1 MQRVAFWVCVLA
13 GTVSCAGTTTNEPD
27 DGAAGASGG
36 AAPTAGS
43 GSKPGGAGANSG
55 GSGTAA
61 GAASHAGAATA
72 GQGGTPSAGSGGTPS
87 AGSGG
92 TPSAG
97 SGGDVFVGEVAGL
110 PATGAGW
117 EVPTGDPLNS
127 TPPVLAR
134 LGAGVVLAGAS
145 ADPRTVGVEALAS
158 GVQSEAFLAGLD
170 HAGKAQ
176 WRRPLLAAGLP
187 NAVAV
192 NAAQEIIVLASYL
205 PDLET
210 VSPFFSSDS
219 IYLGKFMANGT
230 PIFEKELKFDSGIR
244 PYALGLGADGSIWVG
259 GAKSTEFPNEAVALA
274 KYDSSGA
281 QQFLGLFPCDGSCSV
296 YDLSVMPSGD
306 VVLCGSFN
314 STFDLGGE
322 TLTTQAKLG
331 DSLMYNGFAARF
343 DSTGKHVWSQRF
355 GGPIFDLGTTIA
367 ALPGGDL
374 VLGGTLSG
382 AATVGGK
389 SVTAEAEEGQAFV
402 ARLDPEGKAR
412 WVELADGTA
421 RVNTFEVD
429 GDTLHVAGNFDTTAY
444 LQDRELAT
452 GKLLGS
458 TRAVTGTPYASAAAL
473 DSAGSLWLG
482 GSYTNGL
489 DLGNQ
494 NSLSAASGVFLLRLD
509 RAP

>member
-1 MQRVAFWVCVLA
+1 MQRVAFWACALA
-13 GTVSCAGTTTNEPD
+13 GTVSCAGTTTDKPD
-27 DGAAGASGG
+27 DGAAGASG
-36 AAPTAGS
+36 AAEPTAGT

-55 GSGTAA
+55 GSGSTA

-72 GQGGTPSAGSGGTPS
+72 GQGGMPSAG
-87 AGSGG
+87 A
-92 TPSAG
+92 
-97 SGGDVFVGEVAGL
+97 GGDAFVGELAGL
-110 PATGAGW
+110 PATGAAW

-134 LGAGVVLAGAS
+134 LGTGVVLAGAS
-145 ADPRTVGVEALAS
+145 ADPKTVGVDALAS

-230 PIFEKELKFDSGIR
+230 PIFEKEVKFDSGIR
-244 PYALGLGADGSIWVG
+244 AYALGLGPDGSIWVG
-259 GAKSTEFPNEAVALA
+259 GAKSTEFPNEAMALA

-281 QQFLGLFPCDGSCSV
+281 QQFLGVFPCEGSCSV

-314 STFDLGGE
+314 STFNLGGE

-331 DSLMYNGFAARF
+331 DSLMYNGFTARF

-355 GGPIFDLGTTIA
+355 GGPIFDLGTAIA
-367 ALPGGDL
+367 ALPEGDL
-374 VLGGTLSG
+374 ALGGKVSG
-382 AATVGGK
+382 AASIGGK

-402 ARLDPEGKAR
+402 ARLDPDGKAR

-421 RVNTFEVD
+421 RVNTLEVD
-429 GDTLHVAGNFDTTAY
+429 GDTLHVVGNFDTTAY
-444 LQDRELAT
+444 LQDRELTT

-458 TRAVTGTPYASAAAL
+458 TKALTGTPYASAAAL

-482 GSYTNGL
+482 GSYTDAL

-494 NSLSAASGVFLLRLD
+494 NALSAASGVFLLRLD

>member
-1 MQRVAFWVCVLA
+1 MQRVAFWVSVLA
-13 GTVSCAGTTTNEPD
+13 GTVSCSGATTGKPD
-27 DGAAGASGG
+27 EAAAGASGS
-36 AAPTAGS
+36 AEPTAGT
-43 GSKPGGAGANSG
+43 GSKTGGGGANSG
-55 GSGTAA
+55 GSGSIA
-61 GAASHAGAATA
+61 GAAGHGGAATA
-72 GQGGTPSAGSGGTPS
+72 GQGSTPSGGSAGTPN
-87 AGSGG
+87 
-92 TPSAG
+92 AG

-134 LGAGVVLAGAS
+134 LGTGVVLAGAS
-145 ADPRTVGVEALAS
+145 ADPKTVGVDAFAS
-158 GVQSEAFLAGLD
+158 GVKSEAFLAGLD

-205 PDLET
+205 PDLEI

-219 IYLGKFMANGT
+219 IYLGKFMANGA
-230 PIFEKELKFDSGIR
+230 PIFEKEVKFDSGIR

-281 QQFLGLFPCDGSCSV
+281 QQFLGIFPCDGSCSV

-314 STFDLGGE
+314 STFNLGGDA
-322 TLTTQAKLG
+322 LTTQAKLG

-343 DSTGKHVWSQRF
+343 DSRGKHVWSQRF
-355 GGPIFDLGTTIA
+355 GGAIFDLGTAIA
-367 ALPGGDL
+367 ALPDGDL
-374 VLGGTLSG
+374 ALGGKLSG
-382 AATVGGK
+382 AASIGGK

-402 ARLDPEGKAR
+402 ARLDPDGNAR
-412 WVELADGTA
+412 WVELAEGTA
-421 RVNTFEVD
+421 RVNTLEVD
-429 GDTLHVAGNFDTTAY
+429 GGTLHVVGNFDTTAY
-444 LQDRELAT
+444 LHDRELTT

-458 TRAVTGTPYASAAAL
+458 TKALAGTPSASAAAL

-482 GSYTNGL
+482 GSYTDAL

-494 NSLSAASGVFLLRLD
+494 NALSAASGVFLLRLD

>member
-1 MQRVAFWVCVLA
+1 MPRVAFWVCVLA
-13 GTVSCAGTTTNEPD
+13 GTVSCSGATTEKPD
-27 DGAAGASGG
+27 DGAAGASG
-36 AAPTAGS
+36 ATESTAGT
-43 GSKPGGAGANSG
+43 GSKPGVAGANSG
-55 GSGTAA
+55 GMGSTA
-61 GAASHAGAATA
+61 GAANHAGAETA
-72 GQGGTPSAGSGGTPS
+72 GRGGTTSAGS
-87 AGSGG
+87 AGM
-92 TPSAG
+92 PSAG
-97 SGGDVFVGEVAGL
+97 SGGDVGEVAGL

-134 LGAGVVLAGAS
+134 LGTGVVLAGAS
-145 ADPRTVGVEALAS
+145 ADPKTAGVDVFAS

-205 PDLET
+205 PDLQT
-210 VSPFFSSDS
+210 VSPSFSSDS
-219 IYLGKFMANGT
+219 IYLGKFMANGM
-230 PIFEKELKFDSGIR
+230 PIFEKEVKFDSGIR
-244 PYALGLGADGSIWVG
+244 PYALGLAADGSIWIG
-259 GAKSTEFPNEAVALA
+259 GAKSTEFPNEATVLG

-281 QQFLGLFPCDGSCSV
+281 QQFLGVFPCDGSCSV

-314 STFDLGGE
+314 STFNLGGE

-331 DSLMYNGFAARF
+331 DSPMRNGFAARF
-343 DSTGKHVWSQRF
+343 DSAGKHVWSQRF
-355 GGPIFDLGTTIA
+355 GGPIFDLGTAIA
-367 ALPGGDL
+367 ALPDGDL
-374 VLGGTLSG
+374 ALGGKLSG
-382 AATVGGK
+382 PASIGGK
-389 SVTAEAEEGQAFV
+389 SVTAEAEVGQAFV
-402 ARLDPEGKAR
+402 ARLDPDGKAR

-421 RVNTFEVD
+421 RVNTLEVD
-429 GDTLHVAGNFDTTAY
+429 GDTLHVVGNFDTTAY
-444 LQDRELAT
+444 LQDRELMT

-458 TRAVTGTPYASAAAL
+458 TKALTGTPYASAAAL

-482 GSYTNGL
+482 GSYTDAL

-494 NSLSAASGVFLLRLD
+494 NALSAASGVFLLRLD